1 MQTHSKKTFRKGS
14 YVYIEGDD
22 DVDNIYIVQS
32 GEISLET
39 TNKKVIRFRLNAEQG
54 EVFGFI
60 SSLSDRPRME
70 SACAKTDSVI
80 LIFNRESF
88 LALLSKNADIA
99 MKVINSFADE
109 LRAYDDMIFSIRD
122 RRDNITD
129 DMKLFSLGEYFYR
142 QGEMVHACY
151 VFRRFLAL
159 HPGSDS
165 CEEARQKIGAIEAKG
180 LGQVPM
186 PKQSGFHL
194 AYADAQIVFCENEP
208 GNTLYLI
215 KEGKIK
221 IFKNIGDSQ
230 IMLSILKKGD
240 IFGELAIVSNKARN
254 ATAVCD
260 GDTVLIPVTKE
271 NLVNML
277 SKSPMLLKRIYTAI
291 SERLWFTYIRIE
303 SRLYERPITRVY
315 AFLENK
321 LMEEK
326 IPLKGQDSYI
336 FNFGIDELLK
346 MTDIT
351 LDELGDS
358 INELLQ
364 DHNLSF
370 NFGETSILRSSD
382 VSARA
387 KYFKSRD
394 RLDAAE
400 PTSPGETPSRPS
412 LQRPEPEPAVSNPE
426 TAGTD
431 KAEQETSILFTEMAE
446 EIDRE

>member
-1 MQTHSKKTFRKGS
+1 MQSHSKKTFKKGS
-14 YVYIEGDD
+14 YIYIEGDD
-22 DVDNIYIVQS
+22 DVDDIYIVQS
-32 GEISLET
+32 GEIALET
-39 TNKKVIRFRLNAEQG
+39 TNKKVVRFRINAEQG
-54 EVFGFI
+54 EVFGLI

-70 SACAKTDSVI
+70 SAYAKTDSVI

-109 LRAYDDMIFSIRD
+109 LRAYDDMIFSIKA
-122 RRDNITD
+122 RRENVSD
-129 DMKLFSLGEYFYR
+129 DMMLFGLGEYFYR
-142 QGEMVHACY
+142 QGELSYACY
-151 VFRRFLAL
+151 VYRKFLSL
-159 HPGSDS
+159 YPESSS
-165 CEEARQKIGAIEAKG
+165 CDEAKRKIGAIEKKG
-180 LGQVPM
+180 QGKMSVPR
-186 PKQSGFHL
+186 QSGVHL
-194 AYADAQIVFCENEP
+194 AYANKQIVFCENEP
-208 GNTLYLI
+208 GDALYLI
-215 KEGKIK
+215 KEGKVK
-221 IFKNIGDSQ
+221 IFKNVGDSQ

-240 IFGELAIVSNKARN
+240 IFGELAIVSNKTRN

-260 GDTVLIPVTKE
+260 GTTILIPITKE
-271 NLVNML
+271 NLVTML
-277 SKSPMLLKRIYTAI
+277 GKSPMLLKKIYTAI

-303 SRLYERPITRVY
+303 SRLYEKPITRIY

-326 IPLKGQDSYI
+326 IPLKGHDSYI

-364 DHNLSF
+364 DHNLNF
-370 NFGETSILRSSD
+370 NFGETSILRASD
-382 VSARA
+382 VAARA

-400 PTSPGETPSRPS
+400 PGETAVRPS
-412 LQRPEPEPAVSNPE
+412 PQRHETEPAPSKPE
-426 TAGTD
+426 TPGPS
-431 KAEQETSILFTEMAE
+431 KAEQETTILFSEMSQ
-446 EIDRE
+446 EIDGE